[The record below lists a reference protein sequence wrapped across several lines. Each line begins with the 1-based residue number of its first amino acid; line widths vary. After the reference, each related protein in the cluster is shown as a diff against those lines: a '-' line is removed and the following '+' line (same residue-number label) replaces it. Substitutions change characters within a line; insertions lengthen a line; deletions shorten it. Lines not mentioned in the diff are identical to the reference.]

1 VSAGRTVWLGVTA
14 AVLASALA
22 VAPVIADSSRADPS
36 HQSPSRRTIAHS
48 ERVVQTR
55 EQQVR
60 RAAAAVGRSRARLR
74 SLNLSAEI
82 AAEAY
87 DGAEV
92 RLQAANSAEAT
103 ANLVLTMADR
113 RVASGQAEIVR
124 FATQAYESGGMSTLD
139 AILSEGGTA
148 TLLRRVGALDAI
160 SASQRDTLQAF
171 AASQIYQGVVSRNAQ
186 QMQQR
191 AATAATA
198 AAHDRAVAAAAVAS
212 QTALLAST
220 RHREDRLKALLASAR
235 SHESRLQQ
243 ERLAALARARARA
256 VARREQA
263 RTPLPPPATG
273 PTSPVPTG
281 GSTAGTVSVA
291 TESAAVQVAEAQIGK
306 PYVWGGAG
314 PNSFDCSGLVMYAY
328 GKVGVHLDHYTG
340 DQWNEGVH
348 LSRSQLR
355 PGDLVFFAYDTSDP
369 ATIHHVGM
377 YIGNGEMVQAPQT
390 GENVQISP
398 YDRPDYIGAV
408 RPYHQ

>member
-1 VSAGRTVWLGVTA
+1 
-14 AVLASALA
+14 
-22 VAPVIADSSRADPS
+22 
-36 HQSPSRRTIAHS
+36 
-48 ERVVQTR
+48 
-55 EQQVR
+55 
-60 RAAAAVGRSRARLR
+60 
-74 SLNLSAEI
+74 
-82 AAEAY
+82 
-87 DGAEV
+87 
-92 RLQAANSAEAT
+92 
-103 ANLVLTMADR
+103 
-113 RVASGQAEIVR
+113 
-124 FATQAYESGGMSTLD
+124 
-139 AILSEGGTA
+139 
-148 TLLRRVGALDAI
+148 
-160 SASQRDTLQAF
+160 
-171 AASQIYQGVVSRNAQ
+171 
-186 QMQQR
+186 
-191 AATAATA
+191 
-198 AAHDRAVAAAAVAS
+198 VAS